1 MRNLEQS
8 VHGLNTQQ
16 HSGSPSKSI
25 YHLLLSTRNDVYDTL
40 ASNTGMEQFHRVRF
54 RHQLY
59 ESTSHPVEKLN
70 DEDKCSL
77 FIIYILYVQLHIFEF
92 SFKQNVQ
99 LIPVTYVFG
108 DIKAINSLQNTA
120 KNEQIKIHFHSIVQ
134 TC

>member
-1 MRNLEQS
+1 
-8 VHGLNTQQ
+8 
-16 HSGSPSKSI
+16 
-25 YHLLLSTRNDVYDTL
+25 
-40 ASNTGMEQFHRVRF
+40 MEQFHRVHF

-59 ESTSHPVEKLN
+59 ESKSHPAEKLN
-70 DEDKCSL
+70 DEDKRSL

-120 KNEQIKIHFHSIVQ
+120 KNKQI
-134 TC
+134 